1 MTSYMEIQ
9 LIAVIVAIACSIPG
23 TLLVLKQ
30 MAMLADSITHTILLG
45 IVLAYF
51 ITGDLNSPL
60 LIVGAGLMGLCTVW
74 LTETVER
81 SKKVSADA
89 AIGLVY
95 PLLFA
100 IAIILISKYGSNTH
114 LDTDSVMLGELAF
127 APFNRL
133 QLFGYDLGPKSI
145 STGLVIL
152 LLNVVLV
159 SAFFKEIKIATFD
172 ATLAKVLGFT
182 PVLVHYGI
190 MAMVSV
196 TAVGAFE
203 AVGSILVVA
212 LMIGP
217 PNAAYLLVQDLK
229 AMFILSAVIGASSSL
244 IGVWLAFRFDIAI
257 AGSIALV
264 VGLIFTVVFAITVV
278 RSKMK

>member
-1 MTSYMEIQ
+1 MSSYMEIQ
-9 LIAVIVAIACSIPG
+9 LIAVMVAIGCSIPG
-23 TLLVLKQ
+23 CLLVLKQ

-51 ITGDLNSPL
+51 LTNDLNSPF
-60 LIVGAGLMGLCTVW
+60 LIVGAGLMGVCTVW

-81 SKKVSADA
+81 TKKVSADA
-89 AIGLVY
+89 AVGLIY

-133 QLFGYDLGPKSI
+133 QIFGMDVGPKSFYTCGTI
-145 STGLVIL
+145 LFANVIL
-152 LLNVVLV
+152 V
-159 SAFFKEIKIATFD
+159 AIFFKEIKLSTFD
-172 ATLAKVLGFT
+172 PILAKVLGFS
-182 PVLVHYGI
+182 PIIIHYTI

-203 AVGSILVVA
+203 SVGSILVVA

-217 PNAAYLLVQDLK
+217 ANTAYILTTDLRK
-229 AMFILSAVIGASSSL
+229 MFIVSALSGAISSMA
-244 IGVWLAFRFDIAI
+244 GVWIAFQYDVSI
-257 AGSIALV
+257 AGSIAV
-264 VGLIFTVVFAITVV
+264 MVGVNFTLAYIYQAI
-278 RSKMK
+278 KK

>member
-1 MTSYMEIQ
+1 MSSYMEIQ
-9 LIAVIVAIACSIPG
+9 LIAVMVAIGCSIPG
-23 TLLVLKQ
+23 CLLVLKQ

-51 ITGDLNSPL
+51 LTNDLNSPL
-60 LIVGAGLMGLCTVW
+60 LILGAGLMGVCTVW

-81 SKKVSADA
+81 TKKVSADA
-89 AIGLVY
+89 AVGLIY

-100 IAIILISKYGSNTH
+100 VAIILISKYGSNTH

-133 QLFGYDLGPKSI
+133 QIFGVDLGPKSFY
-145 STGLVIL
+145 TCGTIL
-152 LLNVVLV
+152 LANVTLV
-159 SAFFKEIKIATFD
+159 AIFFKEIKLATFD
-172 ATLAKVLGFT
+172 PILAKVLGFS
-182 PVLVHYGI
+182 PIIIHYTI

-203 AVGSILVVA
+203 SVGSILVVA

-217 PNAAYLLVQDLK
+217 ANTAYILTTDLK
-229 AMFILSAVIGASSSL
+229 KMFIVSALSGAISS
-244 IGVWLAFRFDIAI
+244 IAGVWIAFQYDVSI
-257 AGSIALV
+257 AGSIAV
-264 VGLIFTVVFAITVV
+264 MVGVNFTLAYIYQAI
-278 RSKMK
+278 KK